1 MKIFVVYHM
10 TARKSKHT
18 SCQKR
23 TKNIFNTIG
32 IYTKKQDKSITL
44 PYVTKDQI
52 AAARE
57 MDLLTY
63 LRRFDPEELV
73 HIGGNTG
80 LHHGTAWRR

>member
-1 MKIFVVYHM
+1 M

-32 IYTKKQDKSITL
+32 IYTKKQEKSITL

>member
-1 MKIFVVYHM
+1 MA
-10 TARKSKHT
+10 ARKSKHT
-18 SCQKR
+18 SCRKR

-32 IYTKKQDKSITL
+32 IYTKKQERSITL

-73 HIGGNTG
+73 HFGGNTG
-80 LHHGTAWRR
+80 LHHGAAWRR

>member
-1 MKIFVVYHM
+1 
-10 TARKSKHT
+10 
-18 SCQKR
+18 
-23 TKNIFNTIG
+23 
-32 IYTKKQDKSITL
+32 L

-73 HIGGNTG
+73 HFGGNTG
-80 LHHGTAWRR
+80 LHHGAAWRR